1 MRFILASASPRRK
14 EILARIL
21 SDFEVIPSEEDEAIP
36 PDVSTQ
42 KAVELLAIKKAE
54 SVAARNPDACVLG
67 ADTVVSFEGK
77 KLGKPKDPDDAV
89 RTLTMLSGRLHDVF
103 TGWCIVNGAN
113 RISGTERS
121 SVRFR
126 CLDEEFI
133 HGYVA
138 SGSPMD
144 KAGSYGIQDDP
155 RLVAEYSGSF
165 TNIMGLPE
173 EKIREILKEIRIIK

>member
-77 KLGKPKDPDDAV
+77 KLGKPKDSDDAV
-89 RTLTMLSGRLHDVF
+89 RTLTMLSG
-103 TGWCIVNGAN
+103 CIVNGAN

-126 CLDEEFI
+126 CLNEEFI